1 MRVTDREGMQARCT
15 RKCPA
20 HSRHN
25 ACWHYLV
32 RSLSKPA
39 TEISDP
45 ARLSAQLQRHKAVRI
60 L

>member
-1 MRVTDREGMQARCT
+1 VYALI
-15 RKCPA
+15 
-20 HSRHN
+20 
-25 ACWHYLV
+25 LV
-32 RSLSKPA
+32 IPFGLSKPA